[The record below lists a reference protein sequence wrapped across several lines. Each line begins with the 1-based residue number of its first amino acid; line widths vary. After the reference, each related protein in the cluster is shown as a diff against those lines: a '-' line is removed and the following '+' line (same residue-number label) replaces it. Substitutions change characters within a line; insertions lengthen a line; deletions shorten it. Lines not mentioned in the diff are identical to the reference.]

1 MVLTGPLS
9 DGCLYDGACK
19 QDDTAFY
26 CTFVLGQQCVSSRYG
41 SLKCVYVF
49 GYLWLGAYEHN
60 VTVCVGWHTI
70 LKAVWR

>member
-1 MVLTGPLS
+1 MQPVVLTGPLS

-19 QDDTAFY
+19 GDDTAFY
-26 CTFVLGQQCVSSRYG
+26 CTFVLGQQCVSSRYS

-60 VTVCVGWHTI
+60 VSLCGM
-70 LKAVWR
+70 A